1 MPRLKHVLLSFLL
14 PAMVPLYACA
24 QQSAGDPVLPYR
36 PSVASPAQ
44 LPSPGQLELELGAL
58 STKTDQSRRAS
69 LPYALKLAFTPQW
82 GMLVEG
88 DALVRVRDGDSPG
101 ASGVGDTSLVLK
113 RAFLLDSATAL
124 GLELG
129 WKVPTARDSIG
140 SGKRD
145 ISLNT
150 IVSRDL
156 GTVHL
161 DANLNATHL
170 GAPDTGTGSTQTGW
184 ATSFSMPVNERWG
197 ATAEVSGTRTR
208 GVPATA
214 QLLLAATWSVTP
226 RLAIDIGAA
235 RGLTGASPDWSL
247 FSGFVVPLGKLW

>member
-1 MPRLKHVLLSFLL
+1 ML
-14 PAMVPLYACA
+14 PVCACA
-24 QQSAGDPVLPYR
+24 QQDAGDPVLPYR

-58 STKTDQSRRAS
+58 SIKTDQSRRAS

-82 GMLVEG
+82 GMLIEG
-88 DALVRVRDGDSPG
+88 DALVRVRDDASPG
-101 ASGVGDTSLVLK
+101 TTGIGDTSLVLK
-113 RAFLLDSATAL
+113 RAFLLDNATAL

-145 ISLNT
+145 ISLNA

-156 GTVHL
+156 GAVHM

-170 GAPDTGTGSTQTGW
+170 GAPDAGTGSTQTGW
-184 ATSFSMPVNERWG
+184 ATSFSMPVSERWG
-197 ATAEVSGTRTR
+197 ATAEVSGTRSR
-208 GVPATA
+208 GAPATA

-226 RLAIDIGAA
+226 RLVIDIGAA
-235 RGLTGASPDWSL
+235 RGLTGVSPDWSL